1 MISFKYLL
9 ALTALIAIC
18 TISANAQTKFVEKK
32 IGHVY
37 YMNIPDYMTTTKDL
51 NDVASLQYQNT
62 LKEAYVIVIEDCK
75 DTLEALGVKFT
86 NPQDFYDGFIGDF
99 SKGLEDKQV
108 TSTKNMKINGND
120 AVQAELSGTF
130 NGHPIWYL
138 ITVVE
143 SPTFFYKIITWTI
156 GENKDKLKADY
167 IKMVNSFH
175 E

>member
-1 MISFKYLL
+1 MKSFKYFF
-9 ALTALIAIC
+9 ALTALLTVFI
-18 TISANAQTKFVEKK
+18 ISANAQTKFIERK

-37 YMNIPDYMTTTKDL
+37 YMEIPDYMTVTKDL

-75 DTLEALGVKFT
+75 DTLETLGMKFT
-86 NPQDFYDGFIGDF
+86 GPQDFYDHFIGDF
-99 SKGLEDKQV
+99 SKGIGEKEQ
-108 TSTKNMKINGND
+108 TETKNIKINGND
-120 AVQAELSGTF
+120 AVQAELSGKF
-130 NGHPIWYL
+130 KDLPIWYL

-143 SPTFFYKIITWTI
+143 SPHYFYKIITWTI
-156 GENKDKLKADY
+156 GENKDKLKTDY